1 MKQSQQVL
9 NLVFDEGTKALRTT
23 GGESSS
29 SARTLRLE
37 YDANGNVLYKGEADP
52 GSSTSDPV
60 WKIEKYEYD
69 ANGNVTAVLFAEGT
83 ADFDK
88 VWDNR
93 ESYNYF

>member
-1 MKQSQQVL
+1 MKLSQEIF
-9 NLVFDEGTKALRTT
+9 NRVFDEQSQSLRTT
-23 GGESSS
+23 SG
-29 SARTLRLE
+29 SASTVGKTLRLE
-37 YDANGNVLYKGEADP
+37 YDANGNVIYKGEADP

-69 ANGNVTAVLFAEGT
+69 ANGNLIAVLFAEGT

-93 ESYNYF
+93 ESYNYL